1 MPSNCKRRVA
11 TNKRQPVV
19 YTPFALQPLVSLNA
33 QQASRIPQS
42 TQFRLFFALTQSKHK
57 TNNMKKCISLFLL
70 ASLAFAA
77 HAQTKKE
84 AKVIDATTGQ
94 PVPGATVQIS
104 SGRTAVA
111 DEKGLWQLT
120 TEPKDT
126 LTISS
131 TGYETVKTVAG
142 NTTTFYLTP
151 MTKTMD
157 VVSVGTRRNGRIK
170 TETPAPVDVISTS
183 NMLTSGHSD
192 LTAMLNYAAPSLN
205 YNKQSGSDGAD
216 HVDLATLRG
225 LGPDQTL
232 VLVNGK
238 RRHQTSFV
246 AVFGTRGRGASGTD
260 LNAIPLSSIDRVE
273 ILRDGASAQYGS
285 DAIAGVMNIILKK
298 STGKLTG
305 TIGTSAYYDPAFNT
319 AFKPSLEQYET
330 AGKLDGKSFTAGLNY
345 GFALGKKGGYL
356 NLSADYLSSGKTVRQ
371 TLDTTDPV
379 NNPRSMYINS
389 YRRGFGDASL
399 QMAGTQYNMELPL
412 GNRNTRFYSFGGYN
426 HRSSDAFAFTRNF
439 SARPERFPTDANGES
454 IAYPGIIKQTPD
466 GEIHYTPHIQTKIG
480 DASWSAGLKGK
491 TASGWN
497 WDFSNTI
504 GYNRFQF
511 FADKTFNASLG
522 TEQTRFDAGG
532 FSFFQNTANANFT
545 KEVKGVGQGLNLAA
559 GAEYRVEH
567 YSIFKG
573 EEASYKNYDPS
584 GEKGSGSQGFVGYQ
598 PADEVKASRSTIGAY
613 ADAELDVTKRWLVS
627 GAVRVEN
634 YSDFG
639 FTHNYKLATRYKIAD
654 NFNVRGTASTGF
666 RAPSLQQ
673 INYSSTFTTVQG
685 GLITEIKLAP
695 NASAI
700 TRAAGIE
707 KLRQEHSLNAGLGFT
722 WKPIKNLN
730 VAVDGYYVRIKDR
743 VVLTG
748 QFDGADPDID
758 PALAAQ
764 MSSLNVGLAQFFANA
779 VNTTNKGIDVV
790 IDYSKRSGQHRYKVL
805 FAGNLQTMSI
815 DKINIPAP
823 LAGSEFLRKT
833 FYSQREQSFLLASAP
848 NSKAAFN
855 AEYGYKKLMIGNRFT
870 YFGKQKLLGY
880 GEDGLG
886 IDPQVPSDADGSV
899 YVKDEFVYRAKITTD
914 LYASYQLSKKA
925 TLFVGADNL
934 FNFHPSLG
942 VANGAKG
949 WAYNNEPAG
958 PWDTVQMNGNG
969 RRLFTKI
976 LFQF

>member
-1 MPSNCKRRVA
+1 
-11 TNKRQPVV
+11 
-19 YTPFALQPLVSLNA
+19 
-33 QQASRIPQS
+33 
-42 TQFRLFFALTQSKHK
+42 
-57 TNNMKKCISLFLL
+57 MKKCISLFLFSSVALL
-70 ASLAFAA
+70 AN
-77 HAQTKKE
+77 AQTQKGT
-84 AKVIDATTGQ
+84 KVIDATTGQ
-94 PVPGATVQIS
+94 PVLGATVQTSAGKTI
-104 SGRTAVA
+104 VA
-111 DEKGLWQLT
+111 DEKGQWQLAAEAT
-120 TEPKDT
+120 DT

-131 TGYETVKTVAG
+131 TGYETIKTVAS
-142 NTTTFYLTP
+142 NSTVFYLTP
-151 MTKTMD
+151 LAKTMD

-183 NMLTSGHSD
+183 NMLTSGYND
-192 LTAMLNYAAPSLN
+192 VTAMLNYAAPSLN

-260 LNAIPLSSIDRVE
+260 LNTIPLSSIDRVE

-285 DAIAGVMNIILKK
+285 DAIAGVINIILKK

-319 AFKPSLEQYET
+319 AFKKSLQQYET
-330 AGKLDGKSFTAGLNY
+330 TGKLDGKSFTAGLNY
-345 GFALGKKGGYL
+345 GIALGKKGGFI
-356 NLSADYLSSGKTVRQ
+356 NLSADYLNSGKTVRQ
-371 TLDTTDPV
+371 ALDTKDPV
-379 NNPRSMYINS
+379 NNPRGMYINI

-412 GNRNTRFYSFGGYN
+412 RNESTRFYSFGGYN

-439 SARPERFPTDANGES
+439 SARPERFPTDKNGEV
-454 IAYPGIIKQTPD
+454 INHGIIRQTPD
-466 GEIHYTPHIQTKIG
+466 GELHYTPHIQTKIG
-480 DASWSAGLKGK
+480 DASWSAGMKGK
-491 TASGWN
+491 ITSGWN

-504 GYNRFQF
+504 GYNRFHF
-511 FADKTFNASLG
+511 FADRTFNASLG
-522 TEQTRFDAGG
+522 EEQNRFDAGG
-532 FSFFQNTANANFT
+532 FSFLQNTTNANFT
-545 KEVKGVGQGLNLAA
+545 KEVKGIGQGLNIAA
-559 GAEYRVEH
+559 GAEYRVER

-613 ADAELDVTKRWLVS
+613 LDAELDVTKKWLVS

-685 GLITEIKLAP
+685 GLITEIKIAP
-695 NASAI
+695 NNSAI
-700 TRAAGIE
+700 TKAAGIE
-707 KLRQEHSLNAGLGFT
+707 KLRQERSLNAGLGFT
-722 WKPIKNLN
+722 WKPVKNLN
-730 VAVDGYYVRIKDR
+730 VAVDGYFVRIKDR

-748 QFDGADPDID
+748 QFDGADQDID
-758 PALAAQ
+758 PTLAAQ
-764 MSSLNVGLAQFFANA
+764 MASLNVGLAQFFANA
-779 VNTTNKGIDVV
+779 VNTTNKGVDVV
-790 IDYSKRSGQHRYKVL
+790 IDYNKRGGQHRYKVL

-815 DKINIPAP
+815 DKINIPNQ
-823 LAGSEFLRKT
+823 LAGSDFLRKT

-855 AEYGYKKLMIGNRFT
+855 AEYGYKKFTIGNRLT

-899 YVKDEFVYRAKITTD
+899 YVKDEFVYRAKVTTD

-934 FNFHPSLG
+934 FNVHPSLG
-942 VANGAKG
+942 VAKGAKG

-969 RRLFTKI
+969 TRLFTKI